1 MDRFTLSSDG
11 VVVSVFKVSG
21 IMSANVES
29 PSSSMD
35 MVKWLFAIA
44 LLAAAVVG
52 NTVYGE
58 ESALIRAIGVVA
70 AVAIALAVAAT
81 TEKGRNFITFA
92 KEARIEV
99 RKVVW
104 PTRQET
110 THTTFIVMIATV
122 IMALILWGLDG
133 ILFRVVGFLTG
144 LEI

>member
-1 MDRFTLSSDG
+1 MDT
-11 VVVSVFKVSG
+11 
-21 IMSANVES
+21 
-29 PSSSMD
+29 
-35 MVKWLFAIA
+35 VKWLVAIT
-44 LLAAAVVG
+44 LLTGAVVG
-52 NTVYGE
+52 NYLYADLSV
-58 ESALIRAIGVVA
+58 LIRAVGVVA
-70 AVAIALAVAAT
+70 AVAVSFGILAT
-81 TEKGRNFITFA
+81 TEKGRTFIAFA
-92 KEARIEV
+92 KESRIEV

>member
-1 MDRFTLSSDG
+1 
-11 VVVSVFKVSG
+11 
-21 IMSANVES
+21 MSTNVET

-35 MVKWLFAIA
+35 MVKWLVAIS
-44 LLAAAVVG
+44 LLTGAVVF
-52 NTVYGE
+52 NYLYADMSV
-58 ESALIRAIGVVA
+58 LIRAVGVVV
-70 AVAIALAVAAT
+70 AVAVALGIAAT
-81 TEKGRNFITFA
+81 TGKGSIFIAFA

-133 ILFRVVGFLTG
+133 LLFRVVGFLTG